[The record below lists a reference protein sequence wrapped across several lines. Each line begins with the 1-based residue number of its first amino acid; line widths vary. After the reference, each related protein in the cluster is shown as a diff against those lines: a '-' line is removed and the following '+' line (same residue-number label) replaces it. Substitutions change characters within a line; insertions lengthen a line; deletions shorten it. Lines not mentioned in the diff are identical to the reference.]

1 MNTKSFITNSKR
13 CMVNNRSSQKKT
25 VVVQAQNDAIRLCKD
40 CVHYSQQ
47 DNVCKVL
54 SIVNYSTQS
63 VSYMSSLLCRT
74 RDDLCGMDAKFYE
87 PTQQPKLKTKLVN
100 VSTFDNDIAYEHW
113 TVAYN
118 PDGSSTICG
127 EGCDIDVY
135 YNNMH
140 LDYVDV
146 Y

>member
-1 MNTKSFITNSKR
+1 MKTIVVKNTHFSTMNR
-13 CMVNNRSSQKKT
+13 KT
-25 VVVQAQNDAIRLCKD
+25 TTLVKAQNRVIRLCKD
-40 CVHYSQQ
+40 CVHYSEKN
-47 DNVCKVL
+47 DTCKAL
-54 SIVNYSTQS
+54 SLINYKNQS
-63 VSYMSSLLCRT
+63 VENIKSLLCRT
-74 RDDLCGMDAKFYE
+74 REDLCGMEAKYYE
-87 PTQQPKLKTKLVN
+87 PKQQVSLKTQLVN
-100 VSTFDNDIAYEHW
+100 GSKMDDDIAYEHW

-118 PDGSSTICG
+118 PDGSSSICG